1 MKRVNLTKTALTVAM
16 AMASGYMG
24 SAAAHELPTATT
36 SATVGTLNA
45 NYDVYRTTCYSDANA
60 VDPESA
66 SLGAALRLRAAVSKT
81 AGTGSVKVTLGAN
94 RAPNTRTQASCS
106 DSTLGGYVYPADYC
120 GNTQTT
126 LAAGN
131 GEYTMVVNSGS
142 TTTGVK
148 SYNVVFHCENGT
160 LAAPV
165 HTGTGHHLGVNVVN
179 GVPTAS
185 PTVKPLPF
193 VQEVDYN

>member
-1 MKRVNLTKTALTVAM
+1 MQQIKFKKSALVA
-16 AMASGYMG
+16 AMVLSTGYMG
-24 SAAAHELPTATT
+24 NVTAHELP
-36 SATVGTLNA
+36 SAGVSTTVGTANA

-60 VDPESA
+60 VDPESV

-94 RAPNTRTQASCS
+94 RAPNTRTQASCT

-126 LAAGN
+126 LPAGN

-142 TTTGVK
+142 TVTGVK

-185 PTVKPLPF
+185 PTVLPLPF